1 MNKAAYKKH
10 MRAYRTQLTAIKKEL
25 VGCNTENFIAV
36 GSKIK
41 GLSLQF
47 DIERYKS
54 FGVDRYDNFAWVIYR
69 SMDKLGMTGA
79 QALELVYRF
88 RYWYV

>member
-10 MRAYRTQLTAIKKEL
+10 MRSYRTQLTSIKKEL
-25 VGCNTENFIAV
+25 IGCSEENFLLV

-41 GLSLQF
+41 ALCRKF
-47 DIERYKS
+47 DIESYKG

-69 SMDKLGMTGA
+69 SMDKLGMSGT

-88 RYWYV
+88 KK